1 MNRVDIPAVLLQLIR
16 THVTYFQGSRKMI
29 KAIKKIPF
37 YGLTQYSSTTLL
49 QASLKKSGKLL
60 STLTYMCTIFL
71 VVVVALGLI

>member
-1 MNRVDIPAVLLQLIR
+1 MDNDIEWTPAAVLWQLIR

-37 YGLTQYSSTTLL
+37 YGLYSPPSK
-49 QASLKKSGKLL
+49 SKKVGRTIKN
-60 STLTYMCTIFL
+60 TYMCTIIL